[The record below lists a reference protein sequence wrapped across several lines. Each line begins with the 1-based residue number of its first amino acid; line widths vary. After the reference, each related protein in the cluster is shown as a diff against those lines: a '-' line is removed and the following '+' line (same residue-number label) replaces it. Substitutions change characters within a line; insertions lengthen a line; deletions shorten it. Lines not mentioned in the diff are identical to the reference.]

1 MIMYKR
7 KITLEDV
14 ANLDDG
20 EELIYYKTDN
30 IAITINQSNDRY
42 IVRKKQIADNDL
54 MDEVFLKTVDEVIDF
69 IEN

>member
-1 MIMYKR
+1 MIIYKR

-42 IVRKKQIADNDL
+42 IVRKKQIADNEL

>member
-1 MIMYKR
+1 MIIYKR

-42 IVRKKQIADNDL
+42 IVRKKQIADNKL

>member
-1 MIMYKR
+1 MYKR

>member
-1 MIMYKR
+1 MIIYKR

-14 ANLDDG
+14 SNLDDG

-42 IVRKKQIADNDL
+42 IVRKKQIADNEL
-54 MDEVFLKTVDEVIDF
+54 MDEVFLKTVDEVINF

>member
-1 MIMYKR
+1 MIIYKR

-42 IVRKKQIADNDL
+42 IVRKKQIADNDF

>member
-1 MIMYKR
+1 MIIYKR

>member
-1 MIMYKR
+1 MIIYKR

-30 IAITINQSNDRY
+30 IAITINSNS
-42 IVRKKQIADNDL
+42 ITLV
-54 MDEVFLKTVDEVIDF
+54 
-69 IEN
+69 

>member
-1 MIMYKR
+1 MIIYKR

-42 IVRKKQIADNDL
+42 IVRKKQIADNEL
-54 MDEVFLKTVDEVIDF
+54 MDESFLKTVYEVIDF

>member
-1 MIMYKR
+1 MIIYKR

-14 ANLDDG
+14 SNLDDG

-30 IAITINQSNDRY
+30 IAITINQSNNRY
-42 IVRKKQIADNDL
+42 IIRKKQIADNEL
-54 MDEVFLKTVDEVIDF
+54 MDEVFLKTVDEVINF

>member
-1 MIMYKR
+1 MIIYKR

-42 IVRKKQIADNDL
+42 ILRKKQIADNDL